1 MFKLSREMR
10 ALDDIIIGFLIF
22 FVIERAIRLFSNAV
36 IEPWAE
42 TRTEN
47 PNVVENWKIGTEL
60 VFLTVVTLILFKF
73 RGILQKLDNR

>member
-1 MFKLSREMR
+1 MR

-22 FVIERAIRLFSNAV
+22 FVIDKAIRLFSNAV

-42 TRTEN
+42 TRTDN

-60 VFLTVVTLILFKF
+60 LFLIIVIFFIFKY
-73 RGILQKLDNR
+73 RKILQRFDNS

>member
-1 MFKLSREMR
+1 MR

-22 FVIERAIRLFSNAV
+22 FTIERAIRLFSNAV

-42 TRTEN
+42 KQTEN

-60 VFLTVVTLILFKF
+60 VFLLFAVLIVFKF
-73 RGILQKLDNR
+73 RGTR

>member
-1 MFKLSREMR
+1 MR

-22 FVIERAIRLFSNAV
+22 FLIERVIRLFSNAV

-42 TRTEN
+42 KRTEN

-60 VFLTVVTLILFKF
+60 VFLFFAVLIVFKF
-73 RGILQKLDNR
+73 RGVLQKLDTR

>member
-1 MFKLSREMR
+1 MR

-42 TRTEN
+42 KRTEN

-60 VFLTVVTLILFKF
+60 VFLLFAVLIPFKF
-73 RGILQKLDNR
+73 RGVLQKLDTR

>member
-1 MFKLSREMR
+1 MR

-22 FVIERAIRLFSNAV
+22 FVIDKAIRLFSNAV

-42 TRTEN
+42 TRTDN

-60 VFLTVVTLILFKF
+60 LVLIIVTFFIFKY
-73 RGILQKLDNR
+73 RKILQRFDNS

>member
-1 MFKLSREMR
+1 MR

-22 FVIERAIRLFSNAV
+22 FVIDKAIRLFSNAV

-42 TRTEN
+42 TRTDN

-60 VFLTVVTLILFKF
+60 VFLIIVTFLLFKY
-73 RGILQKLDNR
+73 RKVLQRLDT

>member
-1 MFKLSREMR
+1 MR

-22 FVIERAIRLFSNAV
+22 FVIDKAIRLFSNAV

-42 TRTEN
+42 TRTDN

-60 VFLTVVTLILFKF
+60 AFLIIVTLLLFKF
-73 RGILQKLDNR
+73 RKVIQKLDT

>member
-1 MFKLSREMR
+1 MR

-42 TRTEN
+42 NRTEN

>member
-1 MFKLSREMR
+1 MFQLSREMR

-22 FVIERAIRLFSNAV
+22 FTIERAIRLFSNAV

-42 TRTEN
+42 KQTEN

-60 VFLTVVTLILFKF
+60 VFLLFAVLIVFKF
-73 RGILQKLDNR
+73 RGTR